1 MAVRAYPRTFLS
13 CTPKEDGNK
22 RHPLATLREVLPG
35 SVGIELA
42 RLWKCLPGDCTDDPQ
57 VRPGSMAEFVRH
69 AEESCLIICGLP
81 YKKINKKAE
90 KKAMFERR
98 KQLTAFLEASTEPME
113 ILQCT
118 TILLYQQIK
127 NIAVA
132 GDELLGT
139 VLDMLCN
146 EKKINDG
153 VKQNL
158 LKMRDQIVPV
168 QEAVHVDNDLLLLVK
183 EYGLTRDIT
192 SFE

>member
-22 RHPLATLREVLPG
+22 RQPLATLREVLPG
-35 SVGIELA
+35 SVGVELA
-42 RLWKCLPGDCTDDPQ
+42 RLWKCLPGDCTDDQ
-57 VRPGSMAEFVRH
+57 VRPGSMDEFVRH

-118 TILLYQQIK
+118 TILLYQQVK

-153 VKQNL
+153 VISRH
-158 LKMRDQIVPV
+158 M
-168 QEAVHVDNDLLLLVK
+168 
-183 EYGLTRDIT
+183 LTDCH
-192 SFE
+192 